1 MKTVTAKRNTKI
13 NTHWGV
19 LEFVAGSTLPA
30 DIDTNI
36 CGLREITVRT
46 KHCNVYLGA
55 LETSDWEVFS
65 SVALR
70 RAA

>member
-13 NTHWGV
+13 NTPWGV
-19 LEFVAGSTLPA
+19 LEFAAGSTMKA

-36 CGLREITVRT
+36 CGLKEITVRT
-46 KHCNVYLGA
+46 KFCNVYLGA

-65 SVALR
+65 PVSLR